1 MYKIE
6 ISERTLHF
14 KQPAGTSRGVYTT
27 RHSYYLTLTSDEMP
41 GVEGVGECATLP
53 DLSCDAK
60 PEYEMTLR
68 QVCQMVEQMGRIPYD
83 MIRAYPSITFGLE
96 TAFASFF
103 DAAKK
108 FLEIVPAEGASP
120 SSEML
125 KQKGGSVPA
134 GMENLADLFD
144 SPFGRGEEGITINGL
159 VWMGTYEE
167 MLARLEEKLQAG
179 FHCVKLKIGAIDFF
193 KELDLI
199 KRIRDVYTKEQVE
212 LRVDA
217 NGAFSPADALEK
229 LHRLSEFQL
238 HSIEQPI
245 RAGQWNEMARLCAA
259 TPFPIALDEE
269 LIGINRRDRKI
280 ELLETIRPQYII
292 LKPSLHGGI
301 SGSEEWMELAAERGI
316 GSWVT
321 SALESNIGLNAIA
334 QWCATLQPAL
344 PQGLGT
350 GLLFTDNIDYPLHIE
365 GDCLWFH
372 PEEQEPDLLNWLK
385 Q

>member
-27 RHSYYLTLTSDEMP
+27 RHSYYLTLTSDELP

-108 FLEIVPAEGASP
+108 FLEIVPTEGASS

-125 KQKGGSVPA
+125 KQKGVSVPA
-134 GMENLADLFD
+134 GMENLTELFD

-217 NGAFSPADALEK
+217 NGGFLPENATSQLEALAK
-229 LHRLSEFQL
+229 YDI

-245 RAGQWNEMARLCAA
+245 KQHQWPKMAQLCRE
-259 TPFPIALDEE
+259 TPLPIALDEE
-269 LIGINRRDRKI
+269 LIGVNVRSMKQA
-280 ELLETIRPQYII
+280 LLDTVRPQYII

-301 SGSEEWMELAAERGI
+301 YGCNEWIELANQRGI
-316 GSWVT
+316 GSWIT

-334 QWCATLQPAL
+334 HYAAKVYGSNVKM

-350 GLLFTDNIDYPLHIE
+350 GQLFTDNIPMPLEIR
-365 GDCLWFH
+365 GDKLFVV
-372 PEEQEPDLLNWLK
+372 K
-385 Q
+385 

>member
-1 MYKIE
+1 MYKID

-27 RHSYYLTLTSDEMP
+27 RHSYYLTLTSDELP

-103 DAAKK
+103 DEAKK
-108 FLEIVPAEGASP
+108 KLGAMNLSEGKTSVEI
-120 SSEML
+120 L
-125 KQKGGSVPA
+125 KEAGLSVPA
-134 GMENLADLFD
+134 GMENLTDLFD

-217 NGAFSPADALEK
+217 NGGFLPENAMSQLEALAK
-229 LHRLSEFQL
+229 YDI

-245 RAGQWNEMARLCAA
+245 KQHQWPKMAQLCRE
-259 TPFPIALDEE
+259 TPLPIALDEE
-269 LIGINRRDRKI
+269 LIGVNVRSMK
-280 ELLETIRPQYII
+280 EALLDTIRPQYII

-301 SGSEEWMELAAERGI
+301 YGCNEWIELAKQRGI
-316 GSWVT
+316 GSWIT

-334 QWCATLQPAL
+334 HYAAKVYGPNVEM

-350 GLLFTDNIDYPLHIE
+350 GQLFTDNIPMPLEIR
-365 GDCLWFH
+365 GDKLFVV
-372 PEEQEPDLLNWLK
+372 K
-385 Q
+385 

>member
-1 MYKIE
+1 MYKID

-60 PEYEMTLR
+60 PEYAVTLR

-108 FLEIVPAEGASP
+108 LLEIVPAEGASS

-125 KQKGGSVPA
+125 KQKGASVPA
-134 GMENLADLFD
+134 GMENLVDLYD

-199 KRIRDVYTKEQVE
+199 KRIRDVYTREQVE

-217 NGAFSPADALEK
+217 NGGFLPENAMSQLEALAK
-229 LHRLSEFQL
+229 YDI

-245 RAGQWNEMARLCAA
+245 KQHQWPRMAQLCRE
-259 TPFPIALDEE
+259 TPLPIALDEE
-269 LIGINRRDRKI
+269 LIGVNVRSMK
-280 ELLETIRPQYII
+280 EALLDTIRPQYII

-301 SGSEEWMELAAERGI
+301 YGCNEWIELANQRGI
-316 GSWVT
+316 SSWIT

-334 QWCATLQPAL
+334 HYAAKVYGPNVQM

-350 GLLFTDNIDYPLHIE
+350 GQLFTDNIPMPLEIR
-365 GDCLWFH
+365 GDKLFVV
-372 PEEQEPDLLNWLK
+372 K
-385 Q
+385 

>member
-27 RHSYYLTLTSDEMP
+27 RHSYYLTLTSDELP

-83 MIRAYPSITFGLE
+83 IIRAYPSITFGLE

-108 FLEIVPAEGASP
+108 FLEIVPAEGAS

-125 KQKGGSVPA
+125 KQKGVSVPA
-134 GMENLADLFD
+134 EMENLTELFD

-217 NGAFSPADALEK
+217 NGGFLPENAMSQLEALAK
-229 LHRLSEFQL
+229 YDI

-245 RAGQWNEMARLCAA
+245 KQHQWPKMAQLCRE
-259 TPFPIALDEE
+259 TPLPIALDEE
-269 LIGINRRDRKI
+269 LIGVNVRSMKQA
-280 ELLETIRPQYII
+280 LLDTVRPQYII

-301 SGSEEWMELAAERGI
+301 YGCNEWIELANQRGI
-316 GSWVT
+316 GSWIT

-334 QWCATLQPAL
+334 HYAAKVYGSNVKM

-350 GLLFTDNIDYPLHIE
+350 GQLFTDNIPMPLEIR
-365 GDCLWFH
+365 GDKLFVV
-372 PEEQEPDLLNWLK
+372 K
-385 Q
+385 

>member
-108 FLEIVPAEGASP
+108 FLEIVPTEGASS

-125 KQKGGSVPA
+125 KQKGGSVPV
-134 GMENLADLFD
+134 GMENLTDLFD

-199 KRIRDVYTKEQVE
+199 KRIRDVYTQEQVE

-217 NGAFSPADALEK
+217 NGGFLPENAMSQLEALAK
-229 LHRLSEFQL
+229 YDI

-245 RAGQWNEMARLCAA
+245 KQHQWPKMAQLCRE
-259 TPFPIALDEE
+259 TPLPIALDEE
-269 LIGINRRDRKI
+269 LIGVNVRSMK
-280 ELLETIRPQYII
+280 EALLDTIRPQYII

-301 SGSEEWMELAAERGI
+301 YGCNEWIQLANQRGI
-316 GSWVT
+316 GSWIT
-321 SALESNIGLNAIA
+321 SALESNIGLHAIA
-334 QWCATLQPAL
+334 HYAAKVYGPNVEM

-350 GLLFTDNIDYPLHIE
+350 GQLFTDNIPMPLEIR
-365 GDCLWFH
+365 GDKLFVV
-372 PEEQEPDLLNWLK
+372 K
-385 Q
+385 

>member
-27 RHSYYLTLTSDEMP
+27 RHSYYLTLTSDELP

-108 FLEIVPAEGASP
+108 LLEIVPAEGAS

-125 KQKGGSVPA
+125 KQKGVSVPA
-134 GMENLADLFD
+134 EMENLTELFD

-217 NGAFSPADALEK
+217 NGGFLPENAMSQLEALAK
-229 LHRLSEFQL
+229 YDI

-245 RAGQWNEMARLCAA
+245 KQHQWPKMAQLCRE
-259 TPFPIALDEE
+259 TPLPIALDEE
-269 LIGINRRDRKI
+269 LIGVNVRSMKQA
-280 ELLETIRPQYII
+280 LLDTVRPQYII

-301 SGSEEWMELAAERGI
+301 YGCNEWIELANQRGI
-316 GSWVT
+316 GSWIT

-334 QWCATLQPAL
+334 HYAAKVYGSNVKM

-350 GLLFTDNIDYPLHIE
+350 GQLFTDNIPMPLEIR
-365 GDCLWFH
+365 GDKLFVV
-372 PEEQEPDLLNWLK
+372 K
-385 Q
+385 

>member
-27 RHSYYLTLTSDEMP
+27 RHSYYLTLTSDELP

-108 FLEIVPAEGASP
+108 FLEIVPTEGASS

-125 KQKGGSVPA
+125 KQKGVSVPA
-134 GMENLADLFD
+134 GMENLTELFD

-217 NGAFSPADALEK
+217 NGGFLPENAMSQLEALAK
-229 LHRLSEFQL
+229 YDI

-245 RAGQWNEMARLCAA
+245 KQHQWPKMAQLCRE
-259 TPFPIALDEE
+259 TPLPIALDEE
-269 LIGINRRDRKI
+269 LIGVNVRSMKQA
-280 ELLETIRPQYII
+280 LLDTIRPQYII

-301 SGSEEWMELAAERGI
+301 YGCNEWIELANQRGI
-316 GSWVT
+316 GSWIT

-334 QWCATLQPAL
+334 HYAAKVYGSDVKM

-350 GLLFTDNIDYPLHIE
+350 GQLFTDNIPMPLEIR
-365 GDCLWFH
+365 GDKLFVV
-372 PEEQEPDLLNWLK
+372 K
-385 Q
+385 

>member
-41 GVEGVGECATLP
+41 GIEGVGECATLP

-60 PEYEMTLR
+60 PEYAVTLR

-108 FLEIVPAEGASP
+108 LLEIVPAEGASS

-134 GMENLADLFD
+134 GMENLVDLYD

-199 KRIRDVYTKEQVE
+199 KRIRDVYTREQVE

-217 NGAFSPADALEK
+217 NGGFLPENAMSQLEALAK
-229 LHRLSEFQL
+229 YDI

-245 RAGQWNEMARLCAA
+245 KQHQWPKMAQLCRE
-259 TPFPIALDEE
+259 TPLPIALDEE
-269 LIGINRRDRKI
+269 LIGVNVRSMKQA
-280 ELLETIRPQYII
+280 LLDTVRPQYII

-301 SGSEEWMELAAERGI
+301 YGCNEWIELANQRGI
-316 GSWVT
+316 GSWIT
-321 SALESNIGLNAIA
+321 SALESNIGLHAIA
-334 QWCATLQPAL
+334 HYAAKVYGPNVQM

-350 GLLFTDNIDYPLHIE
+350 GLLFTDNIPMPLEIR
-365 GDCLWFH
+365 GDQLFVV
-372 PEEQEPDLLNWLK
+372 K
-385 Q
+385 

>member
-1 MYKIE
+1 MYKID

-27 RHSYYLTLTSDEMP
+27 RHSYYLTLTSDELP

-108 FLEIVPAEGASP
+108 KLGAMNLSEGKTSVEI
-120 SSEML
+120 L
-125 KQKGGSVPA
+125 KEAGVSVPM
-134 GMENLADLFD
+134 GMENLVNLFD

-217 NGAFSPADALEK
+217 NGGFLPENAMSRLEALAK
-229 LHRLSEFQL
+229 YDI

-245 RAGQWNEMARLCAA
+245 KQHQWPKMAQLCRE
-259 TPFPIALDEE
+259 TPLPIALDEE
-269 LIGINRRDRKI
+269 LIGVNVRSMKQA
-280 ELLETIRPQYII
+280 LLDTVRPQYII

-301 SGSEEWMELAAERGI
+301 YGCNEWIELANQRGI
-316 GSWVT
+316 GSWIT
-321 SALESNIGLNAIA
+321 SALESNIGLHAIA
-334 QWCATLQPAL
+334 HYAAKVYGPNVQM

-350 GLLFTDNIDYPLHIE
+350 GQLFTDNIPMPLEIR
-365 GDCLWFH
+365 GDKLFVV
-372 PEEQEPDLLNWLK
+372 K
-385 Q
+385 

>member
-1 MYKIE
+1 MYKID

-108 FLEIVPAEGASP
+108 FLEIVPAEGASS

-125 KQKGGSVPA
+125 KQKGVSVPA
-134 GMENLADLFD
+134 GMENLVDLYD

-199 KRIRDVYTKEQVE
+199 KRIRDVYTREQVE

-217 NGAFSPADALEK
+217 NGGFLPENAMSQLEALAK
-229 LHRLSEFQL
+229 YDI

-245 RAGQWNEMARLCAA
+245 KQHQWPKMAQLCRE
-259 TPFPIALDEE
+259 TPLPIALDEE
-269 LIGINRRDRKI
+269 LIGVNVRSMK
-280 ELLETIRPQYII
+280 EALLDTIRPQYII

-301 SGSEEWMELAAERGI
+301 YGCNEWIQLADQRGI
-316 GSWVT
+316 GSWIT

-334 QWCATLQPAL
+334 HYAAKVYGPNVQM

-350 GLLFTDNIDYPLHIE
+350 GQLFTDNIPMPLEIR
-365 GDCLWFH
+365 GDQLFVV
-372 PEEQEPDLLNWLK
+372 K
-385 Q
+385 

>member
-1 MYKIE
+1 MYKID

-27 RHSYYLTLTSDEMP
+27 RHSYYLTLISDEMP

-60 PEYEMTLR
+60 PEYAVTLR

-108 FLEIVPAEGASP
+108 FLEIVPAEGASS

-125 KQKGGSVPA
+125 KQKGVSVPA
-134 GMENLADLFD
+134 GMENLTGLFD

-199 KRIRDVYTKEQVE
+199 KRIRDVYTQEQVE

-217 NGAFSPADALEK
+217 NGGFLPENAMSQLEALAK
-229 LHRLSEFQL
+229 YDI

-245 RAGQWNEMARLCAA
+245 KQHQWRKMAQLCRE
-259 TPFPIALDEE
+259 TPLPIALDEE
-269 LIGINRRDRKI
+269 LIGVNVRSMK
-280 ELLETIRPQYII
+280 EALLDTIRPQYII

-301 SGSEEWMELAAERGI
+301 YGCNEWIQLASQRGI
-316 GSWVT
+316 GSWIT

-334 QWCATLQPAL
+334 HYADKVYGPNVEM

-350 GLLFTDNIDYPLHIE
+350 GQLFTDNIPMPLEIR
-365 GDCLWFH
+365 GDKLFVV
-372 PEEQEPDLLNWLK
+372 K
-385 Q
+385 

>member
-1 MYKIE
+1 MYKIS

-27 RHSYYLTLTSDEMP
+27 RHSYYLHLTSDEAP

-68 QVCQMVEQMGRIPYD
+68 QICQMVEQMGRIPYD

-108 FLEIVPAEGASP
+108 FLEIVPAEGASS

-134 GMENLADLFD
+134 GMENLTDLFD

-199 KRIRDVYTKEQVE
+199 KRIRDVYTQEQVE

-217 NGAFSPADALEK
+217 NGGF
-229 LHRLSEFQL
+229 LSENAMSQL
-238 HSIEQPI
+238 EALAKYDIHSIEQPI
-245 RAGQWNEMARLCAA
+245 KQHQWPKMAQLCRE
-259 TPFPIALDEE
+259 TPLPIALDEE
-269 LIGINRRDRKI
+269 LIGVNVRSMK
-280 ELLETIRPQYII
+280 EALLDTIRPQYII

-301 SGSEEWMELAAERGI
+301 YGCNEWIQLANQRGI
-316 GSWVT
+316 GSWIT

-334 QWCATLQPAL
+334 HYAAKVYGPNVEM

-350 GLLFTDNIDYPLHIE
+350 GQLFTDNIPMPLEIR
-365 GDCLWFH
+365 GDKLFVV
-372 PEEQEPDLLNWLK
+372 K
-385 Q
+385 

>member
-27 RHSYYLTLTSDEMP
+27 RHSYYLTLTSDELP

-108 FLEIVPAEGASP
+108 FLEIVPTEGASS

-125 KQKGGSVPA
+125 KQKGVSVPA
-134 GMENLADLFD
+134 GMENLTELFD

-217 NGAFSPADALEK
+217 NGGFLPENAMSQLEALAK
-229 LHRLSEFQL
+229 YDI

-245 RAGQWNEMARLCAA
+245 KQHQWPKMAQLCRE
-259 TPFPIALDEE
+259 TPLPIALDEE
-269 LIGINRRDRKI
+269 LIGVNVRSMKQA
-280 ELLETIRPQYII
+280 LLDTVRSQYII

-301 SGSEEWMELAAERGI
+301 YGCNEWIELANQRGI
-316 GSWVT
+316 GSWIT

-334 QWCATLQPAL
+334 HYAAKVYGSNVKM

-350 GLLFTDNIDYPLHIE
+350 GQLFTDNIPMPLEIR
-365 GDCLWFH
+365 GDKLFVV
-372 PEEQEPDLLNWLK
+372 K
-385 Q
+385 

>member
-103 DAAKK
+103 NAAKK
-108 FLEIVPAEGASP
+108 FLEIVPAEGASS

-125 KQKGGSVPA
+125 KQKGVSVPV
-134 GMENLADLFD
+134 GMENLVDLFD
-144 SPFGRGEEGITINGL
+144 SPFGKGEEGITINGL

-199 KRIRDVYTKEQVE
+199 KRIRDVYTQEQVE

-217 NGAFSPADALEK
+217 NGGFLPENAMSQLEALAK
-229 LHRLSEFQL
+229 YDI

-245 RAGQWNEMARLCAA
+245 RQHQWPKMAQLCRE
-259 TPFPIALDEE
+259 TPLPIALDEE
-269 LIGINRRDRKI
+269 LIGVNVRSMK
-280 ELLETIRPQYII
+280 EALLDTIRPQYII

-301 SGSEEWMELAAERGI
+301 YGCNEWIQLASQRGI
-316 GSWVT
+316 GSWIT

-334 QWCATLQPAL
+334 HYAAKVYGPNVEM

-350 GLLFTDNIDYPLHIE
+350 GQLFTDNIPMPLEIR
-365 GDCLWFH
+365 GDKLFVV
-372 PEEQEPDLLNWLK
+372 K
-385 Q
+385 

>member
-27 RHSYYLTLTSDEMP
+27 RHSYYLTLTSPEMP

-60 PEYEMTLR
+60 PEYEVTLR

-103 DAAKK
+103 QAAKK
-108 FLEIVPAEGASP
+108 ILSSESP
-120 SSEML
+120 SFDISGLELL
-125 KQKGGSVPA
+125 KKVGVSVPM
-134 GMENLADLFD
+134 GMENLATLFD
-144 SPFGRGEEGITINGL
+144 SPFARGEEGITINGL

-193 KELDLI
+193 KELDLV
-199 KRIRDVYTKEQVE
+199 KRIREVYGKEQVE

-217 NGAFSPADALEK
+217 NGGFSPENAMSRLEALAK
-229 LHRLSEFQL
+229 YDI

-245 RAGQWNEMARLCAA
+245 KQHQWPMMAKLCRE
-259 TPFPIALDEE
+259 TPLPIALDEE
-269 LIGINRRDRKI
+269 LIGVNVRSMK
-280 ELLETIRPQYII
+280 EALLDTIHPQYII

-301 SGSEEWMELAAERGI
+301 YGCNEWIELAKQRGI
-316 GSWVT
+316 GSWIT

-334 QWCATLQPAL
+334 HFAVKEYGPNVQM

-350 GLLFTDNIDYPLHIE
+350 GQLFTDNIPMSLEIR
-365 GDCLWFH
+365 GDKLWIKKKS
-372 PEEQEPDLLNWLK
+372 L
-385 Q
+385 

>member
-1 MYKIE
+1 MYKID

-60 PEYEMTLR
+60 PEYAVTLR

-108 FLEIVPAEGASP
+108 LLEIVPAEGASS

-125 KQKGGSVPA
+125 KQKGVSVPA
-134 GMENLADLFD
+134 GMENLVDLYD

-199 KRIRDVYTKEQVE
+199 KRIRDVYTREQVE

-217 NGAFSPADALEK
+217 NGGFLPENAMSQLEALAK
-229 LHRLSEFQL
+229 YDI

-245 RAGQWNEMARLCAA
+245 KQHQWPKMAQLCRE
-259 TPFPIALDEE
+259 TPLPIALDEE
-269 LIGINRRDRKI
+269 LIGVNVRSMK
-280 ELLETIRPQYII
+280 EALLDTIRPQYII

-301 SGSEEWMELAAERGI
+301 YGCNEWIQLANQRGI
-316 GSWVT
+316 GSWIT

-334 QWCATLQPAL
+334 HYAAKVYGPNVQM

-350 GLLFTDNIDYPLHIE
+350 GQLFTDNIPMPLEIR
-365 GDCLWFH
+365 GDQLFVV
-372 PEEQEPDLLNWLK
+372 K
-385 Q
+385 

>member
-27 RHSYYLTLTSDEMP
+27 RHSYYLTLTSDELP

-108 FLEIVPAEGASP
+108 FLEIVPTEGASS

-125 KQKGGSVPA
+125 KQKGVSVPA
-134 GMENLADLFD
+134 GMENLTELFD

-217 NGAFSPADALEK
+217 NGGFLPENAMSQLEALAK
-229 LHRLSEFQL
+229 YDI

-245 RAGQWNEMARLCAA
+245 KQHQWPKMAQLCRE
-259 TPFPIALDEE
+259 TPLPIALDEE
-269 LIGINRRDRKI
+269 LIGVNVRSMKQA
-280 ELLETIRPQYII
+280 LLDTVRPQYII

-301 SGSEEWMELAAERGI
+301 YGCNEWIELANRRGI
-316 GSWVT
+316 GSWIT

-334 QWCATLQPAL
+334 HYAAKVYGSNVKM

-350 GLLFTDNIDYPLHIE
+350 GQLFTDNIPMPLEIR
-365 GDCLWFH
+365 GDQLF
-372 PEEQEPDLLNWLK
+372 LVK
-385 Q
+385 

>member
-27 RHSYYLTLTSDEMP
+27 RHSYYLTLTLDELP

-68 QVCQMVEQMGRIPYD
+68 QVCQMVEQMGCIPYD

-108 FLEIVPAEGASP
+108 FLEIVPAEGASS

-125 KQKGGSVPA
+125 KQKGVSVPA
-134 GMENLADLFD
+134 GMENLTELFD

-217 NGAFSPADALEK
+217 NGGFLPENAMSQLEALAK
-229 LHRLSEFQL
+229 YDI

-245 RAGQWNEMARLCAA
+245 KQHQWPKMAQLCRE
-259 TPFPIALDEE
+259 TPLPIALDEE
-269 LIGINRRDRKI
+269 LIGVNVRSMKQA
-280 ELLETIRPQYII
+280 LLDTVRPQYII

-301 SGSEEWMELAAERGI
+301 YGCNEWIELANQRGI
-316 GSWVT
+316 GSWIT

-334 QWCATLQPAL
+334 HYAAKVYGPNVKM

-350 GLLFTDNIDYPLHIE
+350 GQLFTDNIPMPLEIR
-365 GDCLWFH
+365 GDKLFVV
-372 PEEQEPDLLNWLK
+372 K
-385 Q
+385 